1 MRSLILIAALL
12 SAGCSMTPAQKR
24 WTAIG
29 VGVVATGLVLAHE
42 TDNGRGPMGRT
53 AASGGKS
60 GPFNPC
66 PSGNSR
72 SCK

>member
-12 SAGCSMTPAQKR
+12 ASGCSMTPAQR

-29 VGVVATGLVLAHE
+29 VGVVATGLILAHE
-42 TDNGRGPMGRT
+42 TDNGRGPLAPET
-53 AASGGKS
+53 ASSAKK

-66 PSGNSR
+66 PSGDSR